1 MQSDSEMEDLA
12 SPKDELKKKIVTLAD
27 TIRKWNAETVEAR
40 KSVRTQLKEIADLGL
55 NKYKMQK
62 AELRNLV
69 VEIFRYH
76 GVSESWIRKLLPEG
90 LKYTSK
96 TRISYLQR
104 QEIEKERQRLLLKQ
118 ASQLSQQESDQGSSS
133 IPSDSQD
140 RLETEEYI
148 TADTVSY
155 QLQELEESASHDD
168 IRNDFKTTHNKL
180 FEANQN
186 IERLREDVLRLS
198 ERFDATAYLQ
208 TAEQDIPLIVQVDP
222 VKKAIISIRLED
234 SRI

>member
-1 MQSDSEMEDLA
+1 
-12 SPKDELKKKIVTLAD
+12 
-27 TIRKWNAETVEAR
+27 
-40 KSVRTQLKEIADLGL
+40 
-55 NKYKMQK
+55 MQK
-62 AELRNLV
+62 TDLRNLV

-104 QEIEKERQRLLLKQ
+104 QEIEKERQRLLQKQ

-148 TADTVSY
+148 TAGYSV
-155 QLQELEESASHDD
+155 
-168 IRNDFKTTHNKL
+168 
-180 FEANQN
+180 
-186 IERLREDVLRLS
+186 
-198 ERFDATAYLQ
+198 
-208 TAEQDIPLIVQVDP
+208 
-222 VKKAIISIRLED
+222 
-234 SRI
+234 

>member
-1 MQSDSEMEDLA
+1 MEDLA

-40 KSVRTQLKEIADLGL
+40 KSVRTQLKEIAEIGL

-62 AELRNLV
+62 TDLRNLV
-69 VEIFRYH
+69 IEIFRYQ

-118 ASQLSQQESDQGSSS
+118 ASQSSKQESDQGSSQ
-133 IPSDSQD
+133 ILLDSQD
-140 RLETEEYI
+140 RLEPVEYI
-148 TADTVSY
+148 TADTVSKTY
-155 QLQELEESASHDD
+155 QLQELEDSASDGD
-168 IRNDFKTTHNKL
+168 TQNDFKTIQNKL
-180 FEANQN
+180 FKANQN
-186 IERLREDVLRLS
+186 IERLRGY
-198 ERFDATAYLQ
+198 TK
-208 TAEQDIPLIVQVDP
+208 TIGTI
-222 VKKAIISIRLED
+222 
-234 SRI
+234 

>member
-1 MQSDSEMEDLA
+1 MEDLA

-27 TIRKWNAETVEAR
+27 TIRKWNAETVKAR

-62 AELRNLV
+62 TDLRDLV

-76 GVSESWIRKLLPEG
+76 GISESWIRKLLPEG

-104 QEIEKERQRLLLKQ
+104 QEIEKERQRLLQKQ
-118 ASQLSQQESDQGSSS
+118 ASQSSQQESDQGSTQ
-133 IPSDSQD
+133 ILLDSQD
-140 RLETEEYI
+140 RLETGEYI
-148 TADTVSY
+148 TADTVSKTH
-155 QLQELEESASHDD
+155 QLQELEESASDD
-168 IRNDFKTTHNKL
+168 DTRNDSKTTQNKL

-186 IERLREDVLRLS
+186 IERLREDVRRLS

-208 TAEQDIPLIVQVDP
+208 TAEQDIPLIAQVDP

>member
-1 MQSDSEMEDLA
+1 MEDLA

-62 AELRNLV
+62 TDLRDLV

-96 TRISYLQR
+96 TRI
-104 QEIEKERQRLLLKQ
+104 
-118 ASQLSQQESDQGSSS
+118 QLS
-133 IPSDSQD
+133 
-140 RLETEEYI
+140 
-148 TADTVSY
+148 A
-155 QLQELEESASHDD
+155 
-168 IRNDFKTTHNKL
+168 KTGN
-180 FEANQN
+180 
-186 IERLREDVLRLS
+186 
-198 ERFDATAYLQ
+198 
-208 TAEQDIPLIVQVDP
+208 
-222 VKKAIISIRLED
+222 
-234 SRI
+234 